1 MPRPGRLWATPLEKP
16 PGYWKDPPTSLL
28 PQHQVLPDLFWV
40 EVFTVEGFFDR
51 PRATDVQRLP
61 HREDGAVMVREPSS
75 LKNQRTLELSM
86 ELKPP
91 TY

>member
-1 MPRPGRLWATPLEKP
+1 MP
-16 PGYWKDPPTSLL
+16 
-28 PQHQVLPDLFWV
+28 QNQVLPDLFWV

-86 ELKPP
+86 ELKPR
-91 TY
+91 TC